1 MKPHIPLRT
10 HWRATV
16 RAWPAPRNEAFE
28 QQLTARRLA
37 KPEETEDWAFVATF
51 RAFRATELDDGR
63 MTFAEAYPGT
73 AEYEQLRLRELEAGR
88 DEAIEYQRKLEA
100 VVGRRPRRSP
110 ESPAQLRLVVVD
122 GESRRWDGLP

>member
-10 HWRATV
+10 HWRAAV
-16 RAWPAPRNEAFE
+16 RAWPTPRREAFE
-28 QQLTARRLA
+28 QQLAARRLA

-73 AEYEQLRLRELEAGR
+73 AEHEQLRLRELEAGR
-88 DEAIEYQRKLEA
+88 DEAMEYQRKLEA
-100 VVGRRPRRSP
+100 VVGRRPKRIAANG
-110 ESPAQLRLVVVD
+110 AQLRLLD
-122 GESRRWDGLP
+122 AADSPQRYDR